1 MRVTTKG
8 QVTIPRRIR
17 ERLGITAQSEV
28 EFVEERGRVFIRRG
42 RAGRAEPDR
51 FERARGVASV
61 KMTTDQILRL
71 TRGAP

>member
-17 ERLGITAQSEV
+17 ERLGITARSEV

-42 RAGRAEPDR
+42 RAEPDR
-51 FERARGVASV
+51 FERVRGVASV

>member
-17 ERLGITAQSEV
+17 ERLGITARSEV

-42 RAGRAEPDR
+42 RAGGAEPDR
-51 FERARGVASV
+51 FERVRGVASV